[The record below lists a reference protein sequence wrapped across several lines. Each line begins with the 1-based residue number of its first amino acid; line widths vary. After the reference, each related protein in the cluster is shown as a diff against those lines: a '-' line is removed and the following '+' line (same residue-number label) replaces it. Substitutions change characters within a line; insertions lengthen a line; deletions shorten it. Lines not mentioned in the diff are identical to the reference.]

1 MIERPQ
7 YMKKIIP
14 FIDSPLVKVLT
25 GIRRSGK
32 STILLM
38 LRQYIESQGISSE
51 NSILF
56 YRLDSLEHEG
66 LLSRSALY
74 ADIKKKLNASGKTYI
89 FLDEI
94 QEVEGW
100 EKLVNSLAIDFD
112 VDIYVTGSNSRMLS
126 AEIST
131 YLTGRYVS
139 FTIYPLTFCEY
150 LDFRQKYGEIG
161 KPKEEIVRFI
171 RFGGFPAVH
180 LRSYEANEVYTIV
193 KDIYNSTIY
202 TDIVRRNDIR
212 KVDQLERIVKYVFE
226 NLGHTFSASSIVK
239 YVKSQGR
246 TLDIETVYSYL
257 SKLEHAYIVRRCLR
271 YDVKGKEIL
280 KTQEKFYLADIAL
293 RHCVFGYQG
302 EAIDQ
307 FIENVVH
314 VELCARGF
322 DVKVGKIGDGEV
334 DFVASHGNKKIY
346 VQVCYKIADKQTR
359 EREYGRL
366 LSIKDNYPKY
376 VVHMDDHIEGDNHGI
391 HTIHLADFLLMENY

>member
-1 MIERPQ
+1 MISRPQ
-7 YMKKIIP
+7 YMEKIIP

-38 LRQYIESQGISSE
+38 LRQYIEAKGVPES
-51 NSILF
+51 SILF
-56 YRLDSLEHEG
+56 YRLDSLEHED
-66 LLSRSALY
+66 LLTRAALY

-94 QEVEGW
+94 QEVDGW
-100 EKLVNSLAIDFD
+100 EKLVNSLAADFD

-139 FTIYPLTFCEY
+139 FTIYPLTFREY
-150 LDFRQKYGEIG
+150 LDFRQNYGEIE
-161 KPKEEIVRFI
+161 KPKEEIARFI

-180 LRSYEANEVYTIV
+180 LHEYEVSEVYTIV

-202 TDIVRRNDIR
+202 TDIVKRNDIR
-212 KVDQLERIVKYVFE
+212 KVDQLERIVNFVFA
-226 NLGHTFSASSIVK
+226 NVGHTFSALSIAK

-246 TLDIETVYSYL
+246 TLDVETVYSYL
-257 SKLEHAYIVRRCLR
+257 SKLERAYIVRRCPR
-271 YDVKGKEIL
+271 YDLKGKEIL

-302 EAIDQ
+302 DAIDQ
-307 FIENVVH
+307 CMENIVYI
-314 VELCARGF
+314 ELCSRGF
-322 DVKVGKIGDGEV
+322 AVNIGKIGDGEV
-334 DFVASHGNKKIY
+334 DFVASRDGRKIY
-346 VQVCYKIADKQTR
+346 VQVCYKVDDKKTR

-366 LSIKDNYPKY
+366 LSIDDNYPKY
-376 VVHMDDHIEGDNHGI
+376 VVHMDDHIEGNYRGI
-391 HTIHLADFLLMENY
+391 HTVHLADFLLMHDY